1 MKIIEA
7 MKEAKD
13 IDAKVQDLQDKV
25 RKYCAD
31 QSHETPVY
39 GSPEQQKAKIQEWL
53 QGIHDSCLR
62 AEKLRIQIQ
71 KTNLITP
78 VTIELGGNSI
88 TKSIAEW
95 ILRRVKY
102 ANVEHGAWSVLTDR
116 NLREGKMKTSTGEE
130 LAITVRRYYDAN
142 ERDTKIEMYR
152 SEPSIIDRTLEVIN
166 AKTDLVE

>member
-13 IDAKVQDLQDKV
+13 IDAKVQDLQEKI
-25 RKYCAD
+25 RRYCAD

-39 GSPEQQKAKIQEWL
+39 GTVDGQRAKIKEWL
-53 QGIHDSCLR
+53 QGVHDSCLR
-62 AEKLRIQIQ
+62 AERLRILIQ
-71 KTNLITP
+71 KTNLVTP
-78 VTIELGGNSI
+78 VTIELGGKAI

-102 ANVEHGAWSVLTDR
+102 SKMEHSAWSVLSDR
-116 NLREGKMKTSTGEE
+116 NLKEGKTVTSTGDP
-130 LAITVRRYYDAN
+130 LMVVVRRYYDAN
-142 ERDTKIEMYR
+142 ERDMMIEMYR
-152 SEPSIIDRTLEVIN
+152 SEDSIIDRTLEVIN